1 MTLFQRGDPVTLT
14 PKFAATLAR
23 NPKTRVDWKSRRG
36 IVHRCN
42 EHSVYVVWDGNRASE
57 TLPVK
62 AVTREL

>member
-1 MTLFQRGDPVTLT
+1 MTLYNRGEIVTLT
-14 PKFAATLAR
+14 PTFAETLQR
-23 NPKTRVDWKSRRG
+23 HPKNRIDWKSRRG

-42 EHSVYVVWDGNRASE
+42 QHSVYVVWNGCSSKE

>member
-1 MTLFQRGDPVTLT
+1 MTLFHRGEAVTLT
-14 PKFAATLAR
+14 PKFAETLAR

-42 EHSVYVVWDGNRASE
+42 GHSVYVVWNGCSSKE